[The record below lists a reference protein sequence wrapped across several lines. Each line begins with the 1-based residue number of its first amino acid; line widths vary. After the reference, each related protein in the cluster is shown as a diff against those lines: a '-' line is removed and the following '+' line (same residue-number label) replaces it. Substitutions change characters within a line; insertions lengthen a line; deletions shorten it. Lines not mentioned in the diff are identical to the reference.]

1 MDKLSARGITVPA
14 TQAKRNGP
22 AESDGA
28 LASPPV
34 LPPQDAGRGPAL
46 HHRRHVGRPG
56 QVEGMM
62 VGFLPGVALRR
73 IVDLR
78 PGEAKTDT

>member
-1 MDKLSARGITVPA
+1 MLVVDQPSTIGAMWV
-14 TQAKRNGP
+14 
-22 AESDGA
+22 A
-28 LASPPV
+28 LAE
-34 LPPQDAGRGPAL
+34 
-46 HHRRHVGRPG
+46 
-56 QVEGMM
+56 VEGMM